1 MPTRL
6 SAELVADALTR
17 LTGWEGGSDRI
28 SRTVVLTD
36 DQDRQ
41 VRELLAVTTA
51 AMNHDPEV
59 ERDGDKTTYTCW
71 THSESGVTELDIAL
85 ASRINSHLRRA
96 TGEEPPPLPAE
107 ALGAIVNRED
117 ADMAETRT
125 GTAAPGGGRHRAPE
139 PAYQEPPE
147 ETAEAEDILETEQ
160 AARADKRGP
169 TPPSD
174 PFR

>member
-6 SAELVADALTR
+6 SAELVTDALTR

-59 ERDGDKTTYTCW
+59 ERDGDKTRYILS
-71 THSESGVTELDIAL
+71 THSENGVTELDIAL

-107 ALGAIVNRED
+107 ALGAMISRTD
-117 ADMAETRT
+117 ADEMSETAE
-125 GTAAPGGGRHRAPE
+125 GGGRHRAPE
-139 PAYQEPPE
+139 PAYELPPE
-147 ETAEAEDILETEQ
+147 EVAEAEDVLESEQ
-160 AARADKRGP
+160 ISREDRRGP
-169 TPPSD
+169 KVTGD
-174 PFR
+174 PFG